1 MNKSGWYHKKQIN
14 FLLNFRIQRI
24 RSIFNGMTPLFIQY
38 QGKRNVLHKNP
49 YDIDNIACFI
59 DMHYSS

>member
-1 MNKSGWYHKKQIN
+1 
-14 FLLNFRIQRI
+14 
-24 RSIFNGMTPLFIQY
+24 MTPLFMQY

-59 DMHYSS
+59 DMYYGSKNIVLHVNDKTYAHVM